1 MQSRSKR
8 LIHLYFTPIQEVI
21 PIPDIRERNDRPK
34 DKPPKYQ
41 VTSTV
46 QRQMVQKFVKELSDS
61 AKQPD
66 RSDSAEHTA
75 TEQVEATAREIVH
88 EAVQLPRSFS
98 RQARYTESTERVQP
112 EQPAQPRQT
121 SAPPR
126 QRTEDVRTRP
136 DTTPRSTP
144 TPAPQEQGRRAYVQQ
159 ASKATATSP
168 IASPEQPQNYYA
180 APEVLPQEDLPRQTL
195 QSPRQRTEDLR
206 TRSEVR
212 APQRTPAPTPQEQG
226 RRAYIQQAAKAA
238 QPTLAPEQLQNYH
251 AVPEVPPQEDLPR
264 QNPQSPRQR
273 TEDLRTRVET
283 RTPQSTPAPTP
294 QEQGRRAYVQQAAKA
309 ATAPPSIPEVI
320 QESQVSDVPIPEN
333 APRRTPETPRL
344 RADDIR
350 LRSEPEAPQHMPTP
364 APQEQGRRAYVQ
376 KTAKETTKLPGQ
388 KSILERPAVSEEP
401 PTEKAPRVRTE
412 DVRTRPE
419 QQKPQSTAAPTA
431 QEQGRR
437 SYMRQAKK
445 SRAEKVSA
453 WDDFH
458 TEKSEIRIAEDIPER
473 EPPSIREKPTITE
486 LRGELLPEP
495 MPENTPNV
503 RHIKQTGTWAPRAAE
518 PSTMRGIELPIRE
531 RTVNVPT
538 HDLPSTPQ
546 ARQAFAKK
554 QAQLS
559 QNPSIESIHPPEPA
573 APISPQPPVS
583 DVPATTP
590 KRQPVTA
597 GSSKSAPPVQPQ
609 APAHAPPVE
618 QLPAI
623 REKPKPNAAPRE
635 KSRRGV
641 SIRTKDT
648 EQISTP
654 KAQSKTSVSKIDTK
668 RARKAA
674 TQDAQRKMLKKS
686 NFRAARAAVAAA
698 KKLGEAAAK
707 ATKELIDALI
717 ALGGGTALFVV
728 FSIVIVAGAFLASP
742 LGILFADEQQAD
754 DTVPLATAI
763 AEIQGEY
770 HAELEELQN
779 GDYVSIQI
787 VGQAPD
793 WREVVAVFASKTA
806 GAEDGIDVFTL
817 DEERVELLRQVFWDM
832 CEITTATQ
840 TVDVPDS
847 DPDDDVDDSHT
858 ETALTITIT
867 AKTAEQMRMEYSF
880 SKYQNDALD
889 ILLENLGSLNVPM
902 GSLNISQE
910 DAIEL
915 LENLPDDLDPER
927 KAVVETAVQLVGRV
941 SYFWGG
947 KSLTLGWD
955 DRWGVPTEV
964 TAAGSGSTGTVRPFG
979 LDCSGFVDWT
989 FYNATN
995 GSYYPGRGGGAATQH
1010 SYCTNISWSDA
1021 QPGNL
1026 VFYPDDSHVGIVG
1039 GKDADGN
1046 LLIVHCSGGANGVV
1060 ITGSAGFTTVARPD
1074 CFSD

>member
-1 MQSRSKR
+1 
-8 LIHLYFTPIQEVI
+8 
-21 PIPDIRERNDRPK
+21 
-34 DKPPKYQ
+34 
-41 VTSTV
+41 
-46 QRQMVQKFVKELSDS
+46 MVQKFVKELNDS

-75 TEQVEATAREIVH
+75 TEQVETTAREIVH
-88 EAVQLPRSFS
+88 EAAQLPRSFS
-98 RQARYTESTERVQP
+98 RQATHVETPEHLQP
-112 EQPAQPRQT
+112 ERSASPRQT
-121 SAPPR
+121 SEIPR

-136 DTTPRSTP
+136 DTTSRSTP
-144 TPAPQEQGRRAYVQQ
+144 TPTPQEQGRRAYVQQ
-159 ASKATATSP
+159 AAKAAATPP
-168 IASPEQPQNYYA
+168 ITPES
-180 APEVLPQEDLPRQTL
+180 PQERPAPAVPASGNVPRQNP
-195 QSPRQRTEDLR
+195 QAPRQRTENLR
-206 TRSEVR
+206 TRVEMR
-212 APQRTPAPTPQEQG
+212 TPQSIPAPTPQEQG

-238 QPTLAPEQLQNYH
+238 ATPPITPESPQERPAP
-251 AVPEVPPQEDLPR
+251 AVPASGNVPR
-264 QNPQSPRQR
+264 QNPQFPRQR
-273 TEDLRTRVET
+273 TDAFRTRAET
-283 RTPQSTPAPTP
+283 HAPQSIPAPTP

-309 ATAPPSIPEVI
+309 AATPPITPEVPREYPTAPAAPTSET
-320 QESQVSDVPIPEN
+320 
-333 APRRTPETPRL
+333 APRQTPETPRL
-344 RADDIR
+344 RADDTR
-350 LRSEPEAPQHMPTP
+350 LRSESETPQHTPTP
-364 APQEQGRRAYVQ
+364 APQELGRRAFVQ
-376 KTAKETTKLPGQ
+376 QAAEDTAKAPVRESLPD
-388 KSILERPAVSEEP
+388 RPSVSDTP
-401 PTEKAPRVRTE
+401 PTEKSPHLRTE

-419 QQKPQSTAAPTA
+419 TKKPQSVLAPTA

-437 SYMRQAKK
+437 AFVRQAKK
-445 SRAEKVSA
+445 SRAEKTSA
-453 WDDFH
+453 QDIH
-458 TEKSEIRIAEDIPER
+458 TEPPEIRIAEDLPAR
-473 EPPSIREKPTITE
+473 EPPRIREKPTITE
-486 LRGELLPEP
+486 SRGEIPVEPTPEKA
-495 MPENTPNV
+495 PNV

-648 EQISTP
+648 EQISPP
-654 KAQSKTSVSKIDTK
+654 KVPPKTSVSKIDTK

-674 TQDAQRKMLKKS
+674 TQDAQRKMLQKS
-686 NFRAARAAVAAA
+686 NSRAARAAVAAA

-707 ATKELIDALI
+707 AAKELIDALI
-717 ALGGGTALFVV
+717 ALGGGTALFIV

-742 LGILFADEQQAD
+742 LGILFADEQQTE

-770 HAELEELQN
+770 YAELEELQN

-793 WREVVAVFASKTA
+793 WREVVAVFASKVA
-806 GAEDGIDVFTL
+806 GAEDGMDVFTL

-832 CEITTATQ
+832 CEITTETQ
-840 TVDVPDS
+840 DVDVPDS

-858 ETALTITIT
+858 ETSLTITIT
-867 AKTAEQMRMEYSF
+867 AKTAEQMRLEYSF

-889 ILLENLGSLNVPM
+889 ILLENLSSLNVPM

-964 TAAGSGSTGTVRPFG
+964 TAAGSGSTGTIRPFG

-989 FYNATN
+989 FYNATD

-1021 QPGNL
+1021 QPGDL

-1060 ITGSAGFTTVARPD
+1060 ITGSAGFTVVARPD

>member
-1 MQSRSKR
+1 
-8 LIHLYFTPIQEVI
+8 
-21 PIPDIRERNDRPK
+21 
-34 DKPPKYQ
+34 
-41 VTSTV
+41 
-46 QRQMVQKFVKELSDS
+46 MVQKFVKKLNDS
-61 AKQPD
+61 AKQSD

-75 TEQVEATAREIVH
+75 TEQVETTAREIVH
-88 EAVQLPRSFS
+88 EAVQLPRRVIQRSDT
-98 RQARYTESTERVQP
+98 RESTDSSTETRSPYTPESPRQRTDTPRTRSDAMQPQRTSAPSPP
-112 EQPAQPRQT
+112 EQPRSQHTTVTTPT
-121 SAPPR
+121 VENTPR
-126 QRTEDVRTRP
+126 QRTEDIRTRP
-136 DTTPRSTP
+136 EPQRPQSKP
-144 TPAPQEQGRRAYVQQ
+144 IPAPQERGRRAY
-159 ASKATATSP
+159 AK
-168 IASPEQPQNYYA
+168 
-180 APEVLPQEDLPRQTL
+180 
-195 QSPRQRTEDLR
+195 RT
-206 TRSEVR
+206 
-212 APQRTPAPTPQEQG
+212 
-226 RRAYIQQAAKAA
+226 
-238 QPTLAPEQLQNYH
+238 
-251 AVPEVPPQEDLPR
+251 
-264 QNPQSPRQR
+264 
-273 TEDLRTRVET
+273 
-283 RTPQSTPAPTP
+283 
-294 QEQGRRAYVQQAAKA
+294 
-309 ATAPPSIPEVI
+309 
-320 QESQVSDVPIPEN
+320 
-333 APRRTPETPRL
+333 
-344 RADDIR
+344 
-350 LRSEPEAPQHMPTP
+350 
-364 APQEQGRRAYVQ
+364 
-376 KTAKETTKLPGQ
+376 
-388 KSILERPAVSEEP
+388 
-401 PTEKAPRVRTE
+401 
-412 DVRTRPE
+412 
-419 QQKPQSTAAPTA
+419 
-431 QEQGRR
+431 
-437 SYMRQAKK
+437 KK
-445 SRAEKVSA
+445 SRAEKPSA
-453 WDDFH
+453 RDHLH
-458 TEKSEIRIAEDIPER
+458 TEQPEIRLADSAPQKEIPA
-473 EPPSIREKPTITE
+473 IREKPDAPE
-486 LRGELLPEP
+486 MRGQVQSEAAQEKPS
-495 MPENTPNV
+495 TV
-503 RHIKQTGTWAPRAAE
+503 RHVKQPGAWTPRSSAAPV
-518 PSTMRGIELPIRE
+518 MRGKEQSICE
-531 RTVNVPT
+531 RSAVTQA
-538 HDLPSTPQ
+538 HDLPPVPQ
-546 ARQAFAKK
+546 AQARKAFIGK
-554 QAQLS
+554 QTQLS
-559 QNPSIESIHPPEPA
+559 QNPSIESIYPPEPA
-573 APISPQPPVS
+573 APVPPQLPVS
-583 DVPATTP
+583 DAPATTP
-590 KRQPVTA
+590 KRQPVTV
-597 GSSKSAPPVQPQ
+597 GSSKSAPPVQQSAPTQ
-609 APAHAPPVE
+609 APSTE

-686 NFRAARAAVAAA
+686 NSRAARAAVAAA

-793 WREVVAVFASKTA
+793 WREVVAVFASKVA
-806 GAEDGIDVFTL
+806 GVEDGMDVFTL
-817 DEERVELLRQVFWDM
+817 DDERVELLWQVFWDM
-832 CEITTATQ
+832 CEITTETQ
-840 TVDVPDS
+840 DIDVPDS

-867 AKTAEQMRMEYSF
+867 SKTAEQMRLEYSF
-880 SKYQNDALD
+880 TKYQNDALD

-910 DAIEL
+910 DAIKL

-1010 SYCTNISWSDA
+1010 SYCTNIAWSDA
-1021 QPGNL
+1021 QPGDL

-1039 GKDADGN
+1039 GKNADGN